1 MNKELNNWLGVKN
14 SIAKLTSKG
23 RKTIMPE
30 LIALAMEKHY
40 MHDEP
45 NGSQEKENE
54 LEGKSTNNQE
64 NNVGDNSG
72 ITGITGT
79 GHTITINQCP
89 KEIVEILSKL
99 IEITKIK
106 GL

>member
-1 MNKELNNWLGVKN
+1 MKN
-14 SIAKLTSKG
+14 SKANLTSTG
-23 RKTIMPE
+23 RKEIMPE
-30 LIALAMEKHY
+30 LIALAREKHY
-40 MHDEP
+40 MHDGP
-45 NGSQEKENE
+45 NGSQEKENVSD
-54 LEGKSTNNQE
+54 GKSINNQE
-64 NNVGDNSG
+64 NNVEENRG

-99 IEITKIK
+99 IEITKIN